1 MTKEL
6 EYLLKA
12 ITSLADA
19 LAYLGHVRELR
30 NGADMELIN
39 EAKHQIMRAYDRCTF
54 LHEVLK

>member
-1 MTKEL
+1 MTKDL

-30 NGADMELIN
+30 NGADMELID
-39 EAKHQIMRAYDRCTF
+39 EAKRQTMRAYDRCMF
-54 LHEVLK
+54 LYELLK

>member
-1 MTKEL
+1 MAKDL

-30 NGADMELIN
+30 NGTDMELVD
-39 EAKHQIMRAYDRCTF
+39 EAKRQTMRAYDRCTF
-54 LHEVLK
+54 LYEVLK